1 MNLSAFVGWLLYSS
15 ATAGILVLFILAA
28 KKLTGSL
35 LGPKGQYL
43 IWFLVFIKLLVPY
56 TIESHI
62 SAYNLF
68 NILEEKTNIKKEAVI
83 QNFALPHT
91 DQQKKNNLSDSI
103 LPDNQVSNKYKTA
116 KNSNTAERTESTTYF
131 PIKFETT
138 TRDTVIS
145 LIWLLGA
152 FVTGVLILSRDL
164 RFWLKIRKCSIYEN
178 PDLNMI
184 ISECRLKL
192 HIKREITPVL
202 SGEVSFPSIYGILQP
217 KLILP
222 SNSYER
228 LSNIEMKYIVLHEL
242 SHVKRQDIAV
252 NVVSSVLK
260 VLHWFNPIIRAGLN
274 KMKYDME
281 VACDAKALSYV
292 DVDEYKNY
300 GLTMVSLLN
309 GIPMKPVK
317 ITEVAGFLHK
327 KSQMKGRIIM
337 ISLFK
342 KNSYKL
348 SALALAIIF
357 TIGATGLT
365 APIKAAV
372 SARPEI
378 VKNNPGKKLV
388 FKDIKLQECIAS
400 YIALQNDKPI
410 GKEVYA
416 EDAGKLKELKL
427 YGVSNIE
434 GIEYC
439 TDLENLNFERCK
451 VSNISPIIGL
461 SKLKDL
467 NIAYNDINPD
477 LSPLKSMA
485 QLENL
490 RLDNVQNFKFLSSLT
505 KLKSFEV
512 INMSSSI
519 TNLKDLKSCIELETL
534 NLTLG
539 DNVSDIHAISEM
551 KNLKELHMALNGL
564 NVDIS
569 PLKELK
575 NIETLEI
582 SKAPSNNQSGYEYIS
597 KLDFDTISALSSLKT
612 LTINNLKSDFKE
624 LGQLSQMK
632 GLKNLEIQGNGK
644 IDDLTWISKL
654 TELET
659 LSFCYIAIADISPL
673 SSLKN
678 LKSLDLTSN
687 SISDILPLSGL
698 TKLESLYLRGNNI
711 KDITS
716 VQTLTNLKQ
725 LLLSDN
731 QITDISALK
740 QLINL
745 DCIWLFGNKITDI
758 TPLTEL
764 KKLKHLLLQKNNIK
778 NTAPLSGLTSL
789 EELRLDENQIVDI
802 EPLKNLKNIIELHLS
817 KNNISD
823 IRPLS
828 GLKKPTHI
836 FLDNNNIE
844 DINPL
849 SGAFQLFS
857 LDLRNN
863 KIKDIGPLSTLSG
876 ATYLFSLKLA
886 GNNIKDY
893 SPVASFYNKLTYKDF
908 KLAPKSGK

>member
-1 MNLSAFVGWLLYSS
+1 MNLSAFVEWLLYSS
-15 ATAGILVLFILAA
+15 ATAGILVLFILAVKRLA
-28 KKLTGSL
+28 GNL

-43 IWFLVFIKLLVPY
+43 IWFLVFIKLLVPC

-83 QNFALPHT
+83 QNFVLPHT
-91 DQQKKNNLSDSI
+91 GQQKKNNLSNFI
-103 LPDNQVSNKYKTA
+103 VPDKQVSNKYENTK
-116 KNSNTAERTESTTYF
+116 SNNVAESTTYF

-138 TRDTVIS
+138 TRDTAIF

-152 FVTGVLILSRDL
+152 FVTVVLILSRDI
-164 RFWLKIRKCSIYEN
+164 RFWLRIRKCSIYEN
-178 PDLNMI
+178 SDLNMI

-192 HIKREITPVL
+192 HIRREITPVL
-202 SGEVSFPSIYGILQP
+202 SGEVSFPSIYGILKP
-217 KLILP
+217 KLLFP
-222 SNSYER
+222 FNSYER
-228 LSNIEMKYIVLHEL
+228 LSNNEMKYIVLHEL
-242 SHVKRQDIAV
+242 SHIKRQDIAV
-252 NVVSSVLK
+252 NVLSSALK

-281 VACDAKALSYV
+281 VACDAMALSYV
-292 DVDEYKNY
+292 DADEYKSY

-327 KSQMKGRIIM
+327 KSQMRGRIIM

-357 TIGATGLT
+357 AIGAIGLT

-372 SARPEI
+372 SSKPGI
-378 VKNNPGKKLV
+378 VKNTPGKKLV
-388 FKDIKLQECIAS
+388 FKDKKLQECIAS

-410 GKEVYA
+410 GKDVYE

-427 YGVSNIE
+427 FGVTNIE

-439 TDLENLNFERCK
+439 TNLENLNFERCK

-485 QLENL
+485 QLETL
-490 RLDNVQNFKFLSSLT
+490 RLDNVQNFKFLSGLT

-519 TNLKDLKSCIELETL
+519 TNLKDLKPCIKLETL

-539 DNVSDIHAISEM
+539 NNVSDINAISEM
-551 KNLKELHMALNGL
+551 KNLKELHIALNGL

-569 PLKELK
+569 PLKKLK

-582 SKAPSNNQSGYEYIS
+582 SKAHGNNQSGYEYIS
-597 KLDFDTISALSSLKT
+597 KLDFDTISTLSSLKT
-612 LTINNLKSDFKE
+612 LTINDLNPDIKE
-624 LGQLSQMK
+624 FEQLSQIK
-632 GLKNLEIQGNGK
+632 GLQSLAIEGNGK
-644 IDDLTWISKL
+644 IDDLSWISKL
-654 TELET
+654 TDLET
-659 LSFCYIAIADISPL
+659 LSLYNIAIADISPL
-673 SSLKN
+673 S
-678 LKSLDLTSN
+678 
-687 SISDILPLSGL
+687 GL
-698 TKLESLYLRGNNI
+698 NKLESLNLHGNSI
-711 KDITS
+711 KDITAI
-716 VQTLTNLKQ
+716 QTLTNLKQ

-731 QITDISALK
+731 QIIDISALK

-745 DCIWLFGNKITDI
+745 DRIWLFENKIYDL
-758 TPLTEL
+758 TPLAEL
-764 KKLKHLLLQKNNIK
+764 KNLKHLVLDKNDIK
-778 NTAPLSGLTSL
+778 DVAPLSGLTSL
-789 EELRLDENQIVDI
+789 EELKLDENQIVDI
-802 EPLKNLKNIIELHLS
+802 EPLRTLKNIKELRLS
-817 KNNISD
+817 KNKITD

-828 GLKKPTHI
+828 ELKNLTHI

-844 DINPL
+844 DVKPL
-849 SGAFQLFS
+849 SGAIQLFS
-857 LDLRNN
+857 LDLQNN
-863 KIKDIGPLSTLSG
+863 QIKDIGPLSTLSG
-876 ATYLFSLKLA
+876 AANLFSLKLT

-893 SPVASFYNKLTYKDF
+893 SPVAFFYNKLTYKDF
-908 KLAPKSGK
+908 KLVPKSGK